1 MRAILMA
8 GGSGTRLR
16 PLTCDLPKPM
26 VPILNRPIVGHL
38 VNLLRHHNITEII
51 ITLHFLP
58 DAIRNYF
65 GDGLDWGAVFHYVV
79 EEDEPLG
86 TAGSVKNVE
95 SLLHETFVVIS
106 GDSVTDVD
114 LTEAIQFHHQNRSV
128 ATLVLRRVPDP
139 MAFGVVITDSRGKIL
154 RFLEKPAQSEVF
166 SDTVNTGIYI
176 LEPEVL
182 KFLPPKTPA
191 DFSQDLFPLL
201 LREGVPMYGYI
212 TDAYWCDVG
221 SLEAYR
227 QAQYDAIR
235 GRVNLQLDYL
245 QPRTGLWV
253 GHNTIIDPTA
263 TIEAPAMI
271 GDNTYIGAHVSISAG
286 TIIGNHVTIEAH
298 ADLQRPILG
307 NGVFVGEESRLWS
320 CTVGRNVRIGRRS
333 HIMEGA
339 VIGADCTIG
348 EEACILNNVRV
359 WPSKQ
364 IEPGASLNHNLI
376 WGAVARRNLFGQR
389 GVSGIAN
396 VDITPEFA
404 VKLGAAYGATLK
416 PGNHVMVSRDQR
428 TVCRMISRSIISGL
442 MSVGINVHNLEATAI
457 PIARFMAPKLETAGG
472 IHVRIDPDRGDYIL
486 IEFLDRTG
494 INISKEKEKKIESTY
509 FKEDF
514 RRARIEE
521 IGEITYPAR
530 VLDYYNSGFA
540 AQLNIDA
547 IRQSRCNKV
556 VIDYVYAVSGAV
568 LPRILGKFGSDVVV
582 LNASLNELGAAPKER
597 ERMLLQLQEVVRA
610 LQANFGA
617 QVSANG
623 EKLILVDEGGNA
635 IEGEELTGVMIEM
648 ALTAQPG
655 GTVIVPVNVSSMVEV
670 IASRHQS
677 QVIRTK
683 ANPSAV
689 MTAAVRTTNAVICGC
704 AEMGFIFPQLHY
716 GFDSMFSIAKI
727 IEWLT
732 VQKRTIGEV
741 RARLPRFHHQLQ
753 TVRCP
758 WSIKGSLMRHLVESQ
773 NPEFLELV
781 DGVKIFSGDHSWV
794 LILPDAHE
802 PSVHIYANS
811 DQEGWVESRLKQY
824 QIHVES
830 FCRLQTALSQDTA
843 LLEVR

>member
-38 VNLLRHHNITEII
+38 VNLLRRHGIREII

-65 GDGLDWGAVFHYVV
+65 GDGSEWGTIFHYVV
-79 EEDEPLG
+79 EEDQPLG

-95 SLLHETFVVIS
+95 SLLNETFLVIS
-106 GDSVTDVD
+106 GDSVTDVN
-114 LTEAIQFHHQNRSV
+114 LTEAIKFHRENRSV
-128 ATLVLRRVPDP
+128 ATLVLRRVDDP
-139 MAFGVVITDSRGKIL
+139 MAFGVVITNRQGRIL
-154 RFLEKPAQSEVF
+154 RFLEKPAQSEIF

-182 KFLPPKTPA
+182 QFLTPHTPA
-191 DFSQDLFPLL
+191 DFSQDLFPRLL
-201 LREGVPMYGYI
+201 AEGVPMYGYI

-235 GRVNLQLDYL
+235 GRVDLQIDYL

-263 TIEAPAMI
+263 KIETPAMI
-271 GDNTYIGAHVSISAG
+271 GDNTYIGPHVSISAG

-307 NGVFVGEESRLWS
+307 NGVFVGEESHLWS

-348 EEACILNNVRV
+348 EEACILTNVRV

-416 PGNHVMVSRDQR
+416 PGNYVMVSRDQR
-428 TVCRMISRSIISGL
+428 TISRMISRSLISGL

-457 PIARFMAPKLETAGG
+457 PIARFMAAKLETSGG
-472 IHVRIDPDRGDYIL
+472 IHVRIDPDRGDHIL
-486 IEFLDRTG
+486 IEFFDRTG
-494 INISKEKEKKIESTY
+494 ININKEREKKIESTY

-521 IGEITYPAR
+521 IGEINYPAR

-540 AQLNIDA
+540 EQLDVEA
-547 IRQSRCNKV
+547 IRRSTCKKV

-597 ERMLLQLQEVVRA
+597 ERMLGQLQDVVKA

-617 QVSANG
+617 QVFANG
-623 EKLILVDEGGNA
+623 EKFVLVDEAGNG
-635 IEGEELTGVMIEM
+635 IEGEELTGVMVEM

-655 GTVIVPVNVSSMVEV
+655 GTVIVPVNVSSMVEA
-670 IASRHQS
+670 IAQRHQGV
-677 QVIRTK
+677 VIRTK
-683 ANPSAV
+683 ANSSAV
-689 MTAAVRTTNAVICGC
+689 MSAALRTANAVICGC
-704 AEMGFIFPQLHY
+704 ADMGFIFPQLHY
-716 GFDSMFSIAKI
+716 GFDAMFSIAKI

-732 VQKRTIGEV
+732 KQKRTIGEV
-741 RARLPRFHHQLQ
+741 RASLPRFYHRWE

-758 WSIKGSLMRHLVESQ
+758 WSIKGTLMRHLVESQ
-773 NPEFLELV
+773 NPEFVELV
-781 DGVKIFSGDHSWV
+781 DGVKIFHGDHSWV

-802 PSVHIYANS
+802 PSVHICASS
-811 DQEGWVESRLKQY
+811 DREGWVESQLKQY

-843 LLEVR
+843 LLEV